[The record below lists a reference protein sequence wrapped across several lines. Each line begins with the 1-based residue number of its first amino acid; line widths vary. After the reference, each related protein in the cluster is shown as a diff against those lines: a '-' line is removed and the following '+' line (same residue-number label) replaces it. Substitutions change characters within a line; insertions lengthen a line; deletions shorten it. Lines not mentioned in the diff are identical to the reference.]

1 MATLVRMS
9 APSFV
14 SVQCEWQGG
23 HVPFAEVLGA
33 QMRQPPSYSP
43 GLVSRLSGVPKATIV
58 NWLEGRVARPRRW
71 QDLVRVADAMRL
83 DRHETETLLAAASHG
98 SLAELARR
106 ADDADRV
113 LLAPWLPSG
122 SSDLPAAAPL
132 PIFATPF
139 LGRAAERA
147 AVSALVCDADVRV
160 VTLTGFAGTGKT
172 RLAVEVASAVAESFR
187 DGVAYVAL
195 APLTEA
201 ALVPE
206 LVAQALGVTGGSG
219 GMLPDALASRHQLI
233 VLDNFEH
240 LLAALPVVA
249 ELVAGAPD
257 LTFLIT
263 SRAVLHLYGE
273 HQFEVVPLPIPDDR
287 ETSFEEVAASP
298 AVALFTQRA
307 RAVDPS
313 FRLGP
318 ANVGVVAEICRRLD
332 GLPLAIELAAARTTV
347 LGPERLLARLAS
359 RLGLLTWGA
368 RDVPA
373 RHQSLHAT
381 LDWSLAQLDDPVRRL
396 FANLSVFMS
405 GCQLDG
411 AEAVG
416 SPLGSDEV
424 LDALMAL
431 VDHSLLRTLT
441 AGDETRFVMLETVRA
456 YAESLLTDEESHLAH
471 ERALRYVVD
480 VAGAVERE
488 ARGPRQGEWLDRAD
502 EELDNIRALLRWSLD
517 HDKATSAA
525 TIAAS
530 LLPFWLRRSPL
541 PEGQRWLDLA
551 LREAERLSPAVLAA
565 TLHAAGRVARQGGD
579 ITRAEQ
585 RLRESL
591 GAFEHL
597 GDEAGRARALGGL
610 GVVAYDHG
618 DLDRSAEYHRESL
631 EIHRRRNDSAGM
643 AAALTNLGEV
653 ARRRRRVHE
662 AVAMQG
668 DSASLFA
675 AAGDAIGQAAALT
688 NLAASQLELGAPD
701 EAHAALVTAA
711 ELWQRAGE
719 RSDLA
724 ECLELFTALAAHWQ
738 QPARAVRLAAA
749 AAALRQAAGT
759 TPSPAEAERHQAIIV
774 PLRRAMDAARFTAA
788 WQDGWSMS
796 ADEAVALALERRRE
810 PVD

>member
-1 MATLVRMS
+1 
-9 APSFV
+9 
-14 SVQCEWQGG
+14 
-23 HVPFAEVLGA
+23 
-33 QMRQPPSYSP
+33 MRQPPSYSP

-71 QDLVRVADAMRL
+71 QDLLRVADAMRL
-83 DRHETETLLAAASHG
+83 DRHETETLLAAASHL
-98 SLAELARR
+98 SLAELACR

-219 GMLPDALASRHQLI
+219 GMLPDALASRHQLV

-257 LTFLIT
+257 LTFLVT

-273 HQFEVVPLPIPDDR
+273 HQFEVAPLPIPDDR

-318 ANVGVVAEICRRLD
+318 ANVGVVTEICRRLD

-471 ERALRYVVD
+471 ERALLHVVD
-480 VAGAVERE
+480 VASAVERE
-488 ARGPRQGEWLDRAD
+488 ARGPRQAEWLDRAD

-517 HDKATSAA
+517 HDEATSAA

-551 LREAERLSPAVLAA
+551 LGEAERLSPAVLAA
-565 TLHAAGRVARQGGD
+565 TLHAAGRVARQSGD

-662 AVAMQG
+662 AVALQG

-701 EAHAALVTAA
+701 EAHAALVAA
-711 ELWQRAGE
+711 AVLWQRAGE

-724 ECLELFTALAAHWQ
+724 ECLELFTALAAQWQ

-759 TPSPAEAERHQAIIV
+759 TPSPAEAKRHQAIIV
-774 PLRRAMDAARFTAA
+774 PLRRAMDATRFTAA